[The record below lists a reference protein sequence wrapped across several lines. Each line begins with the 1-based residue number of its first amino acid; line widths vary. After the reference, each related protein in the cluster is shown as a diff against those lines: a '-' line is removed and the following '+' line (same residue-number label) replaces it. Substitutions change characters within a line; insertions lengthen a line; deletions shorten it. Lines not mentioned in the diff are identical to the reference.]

1 MVVYFSHEHTT
12 KLIKLGQP
20 KLDFTCCDVEP
31 AVIGRSSLV
40 KEPEADKDLARNVLI
55 LSAILEE
62 EGESNGPL
70 IWEIYY
76 HIFLSTPASELLQA
90 HIKRLLLMTESLDG
104 WHKSTLGS
112 CIRLVN
118 EDTLRQLRGF
128 WARYCTES
136 VPEKR
141 EVQIAMEEFR
151 RTKCPDYVV
160 TSARSAGPFFIQ
172 ALETAPILHKQFWEK
187 GVIWGGGEEAIHTN
201 PTMIVTGVRGTQFA
215 VHYGTEPA
223 LPFHLAP
230 AFAELSSSDPLY
242 RPSLGSSSTS
252 NERASRVAGIA
263 RSQFSMW
270 SSSFRQSALKSTTYL
285 RIRFVICN
293 ALSLCSALAERR
305 LMLGSAPG
313 YARQWTFSPMLLDP
327 RDYPQ
332 KQQIDKSAAPTSFNV
347 IDTSNLTDHVGLL
360 NLLVSTIPCLERGPN
375 SSLFIESLLH
385 DSGGESQVETFSRLL
400 LADQTA
406 MFVLLGV
413 APVSYLT
420 GVSAQSTAM
429 DSMRAAIG
437 EHNPTTGQI
446 QRRSQW
452 KLSDQGDPR
461 NPCFRMRAQ
470 ELAKFLFII
479 YLEMFSVEGLGAYQD
494 LNISKISRLAVI
506 HYTRSSFAQFVLFL
520 SSRISVDWRMTI
532 DLLMNRIIAD
542 RSLVVGM
549 SNIQDLYVQFHR
561 HGLYTIETLASPP
574 RELAS
579 GLPSIRASGPGI
591 LAQHSVSAIVCVNLI
606 VPRESL
612 DVLTSLDN
620 ATLGTPAL
628 RAEITGTTGNGW
640 QNFFSTVQMSF
651 GSVITRNTTS
661 IVIREDLQGWK
672 GRASMVVSF
681 LAPAWML
688 LLDSDDSI
696 KISLEIQSTP
706 ATSRLIPSFGIQ
718 LKIFEATLGEQDHVV
733 ITEQLPG
740 ITAPILSRAVMV
752 EQADLKHINNG
763 VLIIGPEILLQSDC
777 RTFDTMIFRLELQE
791 ETLKTK
797 LAVKM
802 TSSSRSGR
810 IFGLCHPQKGGIYTL
825 ILVSS
830 IRLDLSA
837 HTVVADAHVLPL
849 SQSVLRCITR
859 FIQDHQKDVRTL
871 LVSDEGVKMWSS
883 VLAVSVERCR
893 EGIWEHQK
901 VCEYKKVGKFPTST
915 TPGVLSLCSCGKGKA
930 SSSFISCKAYETLI
944 PYVHRAAIGLIF
956 AVPFYEQLFMGAA

>member
-1 MVVYFSHEHTT
+1 VECLLSRVVVYFSHEHATT
-12 KLIKLGQP
+12 LIKLGQP

-31 AVIGRSSLV
+31 AVIGRNSLV

-55 LSAILEE
+55 LFAILEDK
-62 EGESNGPL
+62 GESNGPL

-90 HIKRLLLMTESLDG
+90 LIKRLLLMTDSLNG
-104 WHKSTLGS
+104 WHRSTLGS
-112 CIRLVN
+112 CIQLVN
-118 EDTLRQLRGF
+118 EDTLGQLRGF

-151 RTKCPDYVV
+151 RTKCGEYVV
-160 TSARSAGPFFIQ
+160 TSARSAGPLFIQ
-172 ALETAPILHKQFWEK
+172 ALETAPLLHRQFWEK

-215 VHYGTEPA
+215 VHYGTEPV

-242 RPSLGSSSTS
+242 RPYLGSAATS
-252 NERASRVAGIA
+252 DDRASRIA
-263 RSQFSMW
+263 DIAKSQFRIW
-270 SSSFRQSALKSTTYL
+270 SLSFRKWALGSATHL

-305 LMLGSAPG
+305 LMLGSAPT
-313 YARQWTFSPMLLDP
+313 YARQWGFSPMLLDP
-327 RDYPQ
+327 EDYPQ
-332 KQQIDKSAAPTSFNV
+332 KQQIDKSTGPTSFNV

-360 NLLVSTIPCLERGPN
+360 NLLVSTIPCLERGPH

-385 DSGGESQVETFSRLL
+385 EPADESQVETFSRLL

-406 MFVLLGV
+406 MFVSLGV

-420 GVSAQSTAM
+420 GVSTQSTAM
-429 DSMRAAIG
+429 DSMRAALG
-437 EHNPTTGQI
+437 KTNPTTGQI

-452 KLSDQGDPR
+452 KLSNQGDPR
-461 NPCFRMRAQ
+461 SPCLQMRAQ
-470 ELAKFLFII
+470 ELAKFLFTI

-506 HYTRSSFAQFVLFL
+506 HYTRSSFAEFVLFL
-520 SSRISVDWRMTI
+520 SSRISVNWRMTI
-532 DLLMNRIIAD
+532 DLLMDQIIAD
-542 RSLVVGM
+542 RSLIVGM

-579 GLPSIRASGPGI
+579 GLPSIRTSGPGI

-612 DVLTSLDN
+612 DALTSLDN

-640 QNFFSTVQMSF
+640 QNFFSAVQMSF
-651 GSVITRNTTS
+651 GSVITRNTSS
-661 IVIREDLQGWK
+661 IVVREDLQGWK
-672 GRASMVVSF
+672 GRAPMVVSF

-696 KISLEIQSTP
+696 KISLDIQSTP
-706 ATSRLIPSFGIQ
+706 ATSRLIPSFGIL
-718 LKIFEATLGEQDHVV
+718 LKIFEATLGDQDHVV
-733 ITEQLPG
+733 VTGQLPG
-740 ITAPILSRAVMV
+740 ITAPILSRAVMA
-752 EQADLKHINNG
+752 EKADLKHINNG
-763 VLIIGPEILLQSDC
+763 VLIIGPDILLQSDC
-777 RTFDTMIFRLELQE
+777 RTFDTMMFRLELQE

-797 LAVKM
+797 LAVK
-802 TSSSRSGR
+802 TTAVEPSQSDPCS
-810 IFGLCHPQKGGIYTL
+810 
-825 ILVSS
+825 ILVSFGGW
-830 IRLDLSA
+830 A
-837 HTVVADAHVLPL
+837 
-849 SQSVLRCITR
+849 
-859 FIQDHQKDVRTL
+859 
-871 LVSDEGVKMWSS
+871 
-883 VLAVSVERCR
+883 
-893 EGIWEHQK
+893 
-901 VCEYKKVGKFPTST
+901 
-915 TPGVLSLCSCGKGKA
+915 
-930 SSSFISCKAYETLI
+930 
-944 PYVHRAAIGLIF
+944 
-956 AVPFYEQLFMGAA
+956 EQLVFPFPINVEKSRVRISRKQSYIEVCPLVYFILQNNNTNVSFWYLRGCRRTRAVIRQIRSAQFYQRMAHYSSTCLSCPLIVSQNSNRLRKWIGWKRMLL